1 MRKTNEQSIG
11 DVIRQWLKQSNMEEK
26 ITEVRI
32 NAFWGKVMGSDIQ
45 KLTERLVY
53 RKKILTVYLRSAPLR
68 EELSMAK
75 TKIVQ
80 MINKEAGAH
89 VVDEVIF
96 R

>member
-1 MRKTNEQSIG
+1 MRKTNEQSLG

-32 NAFWGKVMGSDIQ
+32 NASWEKIMGGDIQ

-53 RKKILTVYLRSAPLR
+53 RKRILTVYLRSAPLR

-75 TKIVQ
+75 TKIAQ
-80 MINKEAGAH
+80 MINKEAGSN

>member
-1 MRKTNEQSIG
+1 MRKTNEQSLG

-32 NAFWGKVMGSDIQ
+32 NASWEKVMGSDIQ

-53 RKKILTVYLRSAPLR
+53 RKRVLTVFLRSAPLR

-80 MINKEAGAH
+80 MINKEASSN

>member
-1 MRKTNEQSIG
+1 MRRTNEQSLG
-11 DVIRQWLKQSNMEEK
+11 EVIRQWLKQSNMEEK

-32 NAFWGKVMGSDIQ
+32 NASWEKVMGSDIQ

-53 RKKILTVYLRSAPLR
+53 RKRVLTVFLRSAPLR

-75 TKIVQ
+75 TKIAQ
-80 MINKEAGAH
+80 MINKEAGSN

>member
-1 MRKTNEQSIG
+1 MRKTNEQNLG

-26 ITEVRI
+26 ITEVKI
-32 NAFWGKVMGSDIQ
+32 NASWGKVMGNDIQ
-45 KLTERLVY
+45 RLTERLVY
-53 RKKILTVYLRSAPLR
+53 RKKVLTVYLRSAPLR

-80 MINKEAGAH
+80 MLNKEAGAH
-89 VVDEVIF
+89 VVDEIIF

>member
-1 MRKTNEQSIG
+1 MRKTNEQSLG

-32 NAFWGKVMGSDIQ
+32 NASWEKVMGSDIQ
-45 KLTERLVY
+45 KLTEKLVY
-53 RKKILTVYLRSAPLR
+53 RKRILTVYLRSAPLR

-80 MINKEAGAH
+80 MINKEAGSN

>member
-1 MRKTNEQSIG
+1 MRKTNEQSLG

-32 NAFWGKVMGSDIQ
+32 NASWEKIMGSDIQ
-45 KLTERLVY
+45 KLTEKLVY
-53 RKKILTVYLRSAPLR
+53 RKKVLTVYLRSAPLR

-80 MINKEAGAH
+80 MINKEAGSN

>member
-1 MRKTNEQSIG
+1 MRKTNEQSLG
-11 DVIRQWLKQSNMEEK
+11 EVIKQWLKHSNMEEK

-32 NAFWGKVMGSDIQ
+32 NASWEKVMGSDIQ

-53 RKKILTVYLRSAPLR
+53 RKRILTVYLRSAPLR

-75 TKIVQ
+75 TKIAQ
-80 MINKEAGAH
+80 MINKEAGSN

>member
-1 MRKTNEQSIG
+1 MRKTNEQSLG
-11 DVIRQWLKQSNMEEK
+11 DVIRQWLKQSNIEEK
-26 ITEVRI
+26 IIEVRI
-32 NAFWGKVMGSDIQ
+32 NASWGKVMGSDIQ
-45 KLTERLVY
+45 RLTERLVY
-53 RKKILTVYLRSAPLR
+53 RKKVLTVYLRSAPLR

-80 MINKEAGAH
+80 MINKEAGSH

>member
-1 MRKTNEQSIG
+1 MRKTNEQSLG

-32 NAFWGKVMGSDIQ
+32 NASWEKVMGSDIQ

-53 RKKILTVYLRSAPLR
+53 RKRVLTVFLRSAPLR

-80 MINKEAGAH
+80 MINKEAGSN

>member
-1 MRKTNEQSIG
+1 MRKTNEQSLG

-32 NAFWGKVMGSDIQ
+32 NASWEKVMGSDIQ
-45 KLTERLVY
+45 KLTEKLVY

-75 TKIVQ
+75 TKIAQ
-80 MINKEAGAH
+80 MINKEAGSK

>member
-1 MRKTNEQSIG
+1 MRKTNEQSLG
-11 DVIRQWLKQSNMEEK
+11 DVIRQWLKHSNMEEK

-32 NAFWGKVMGSDIQ
+32 NASWEKIMGGDIQ

-53 RKKILTVYLRSAPLR
+53 RKRILTVYLRSAPLR

-75 TKIVQ
+75 TKIAQ
-80 MINKEAGAH
+80 MINKEAGSN

>member
-1 MRKTNEQSIG
+1 MRKTNEQSLG

-32 NAFWGKVMGSDIQ
+32 NASWESVMGSDIQ
-45 KLTERLVY
+45 KLTEKLVY
-53 RKKILTVYLRSAPLR
+53 RKRILTVYLRSAPLR

-75 TKIVQ
+75 TKIAQ
-80 MINKEAGAH
+80 MINKEAGSN

>member
-1 MRKTNEQSIG
+1 MRKTNEQNLG

-26 ITEVRI
+26 ITEVKI
-32 NAFWGKVMGSDIQ
+32 NASWGKVMGNDIQ
-45 KLTERLVY
+45 RLTERLVY
-53 RKKILTVYLRSAPLR
+53 RKKVLTVYLRSAPLR

-89 VVDEVIF
+89 VVDEIIF

>member
-1 MRKTNEQSIG
+1 MRKTNEQSLG
-11 DVIRQWLKQSNMEEK
+11 DVIRQWLKQSNIEEK
-26 ITEVRI
+26 IIEVRI
-32 NAFWGKVMGSDIQ
+32 NASWGKVMGSDIQ
-45 KLTERLVY
+45 RLTERLVY

-80 MINKEAGAH
+80 MINKEAGSH